1 MGQFVVKKS
10 HNKQLNK
17 INNSVFVFYCKKEQ
31 NIYKQNDSYQNILTF
46 NLTKEWVKAY
56 HIIL

>member
-1 MGQFVVKKS
+1 MGLFVVKKS

-31 NIYKQNDSYQNILTF
+31 NIYKQNDS
-46 NLTKEWVKAY
+46 
-56 HIIL
+56 